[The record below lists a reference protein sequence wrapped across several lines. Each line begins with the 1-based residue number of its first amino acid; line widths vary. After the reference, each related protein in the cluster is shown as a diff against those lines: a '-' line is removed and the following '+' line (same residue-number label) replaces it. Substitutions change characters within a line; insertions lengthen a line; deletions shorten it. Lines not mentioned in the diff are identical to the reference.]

1 MKRPSV
7 APIGSS
13 SVPRSSPWCARIHL
27 NSLWSLWY
35 GFFGTIL
42 QAYVGVKCMKRILGY
57 SLLAWPD
64 ISSIPVLE
72 LNTSLALTG
81 LSVLLLP
88 LFLASAAFKIGNL
101 ANDGFK
107 LGLQLSTCSKDP
119 PSELL
124 GTNGGCSLWKH
135 GGPTAPFLHLVIAFC
150 LLLPKLLMEARL
162 IEAGLIPQ
170 VDFNLK
176 DILNIKEFEF
186 KFVSSSDNFTL
197 QTELIKMML
206 LKGKL

>member
-1 MKRPSV
+1 MSSTSSILLGYDNNNDVKCNKMKRPSV

-42 QAYVGVKCMKRILGY
+42 QAYVGVKCMKRILGESFLHFFKISSPSSKNEIYLNEYTSVNIFPGY

-88 LFLASAAFKIGNL
+88 LFLASAAFKVCRNTRSYFHKIL
-101 ANDGFK
+101 PYHFSSF
-107 LGLQLSTCSKDP
+107 LF
-119 PSELL
+119 LL
-124 GTNGGCSLWKH
+124 CFPDRKFSQR
-135 GGPTAPFLHLVIAFC
+135 
-150 LLLPKLLMEARL
+150 RL
-162 IEAGLIPQ
+162 
-170 VDFNLK
+170 
-176 DILNIKEFEF
+176 
-186 KFVSSSDNFTL
+186 
-197 QTELIKMML
+197 
-206 LKGKL
+206 